1 MRAVSFCV
9 HFHRFGKN
17 QAGEL
22 ANTSAA
28 FDHAKK
34 VRRALAFAAETG
46 TGDVQVLSANFLFLH
61 AAAVIHDDDWGIG
74 EDGGQSDVNLRG
86 FGVPGVVDQLQMR
99 TFAGSVAFS
108 EDSSEAGINA
118 EGGRLRHSA
127 KVYHR
132 LSDASS
138 RPSEFRGRSF
148 PTQFGGV
155 VLVKNYQE
163 IGLERQ
169 RVMDIQERLLQ
180 HVWHER
186 KSHRRDEIDLLAEP

>member
-1 MRAVSFCV
+1 MLLEDV
-9 HFHRFGKN
+9 
-17 QAGEL
+17 AGEEQ
-22 ANTSAA
+22 A
-28 FDHAKK
+28 
-34 VRRALAFAAETG
+34 
-46 TGDVQVLSANFLFLH
+46 
-61 AAAVIHDDDWGIG
+61 IG
-74 EDGGQSDVNLRG
+74 NDECRMSNDGYDEFTQGA
-86 FGVPGVVDQLQMR
+86 
-99 TFAGSVAFS
+99 FAGSVAFP

-118 EGGRLRHSA
+118 KGGRLRHSA

-138 RPSEFRGRSF
+138 RPSEFPGRSF

-169 RVMDIQERLLQ
+169 LVMDIQERLLQ

-186 KSHRRDEIDLLAEP
+186 KPHSRDEIDLLAEP

>member
-1 MRAVSFCV
+1 MTMIGASERM
-9 HFHRFGKN
+9 
-17 QAGEL
+17 AGE
-22 ANTSAA
+22 
-28 FDHAKK
+28 
-34 VRRALAFAAETG
+34 
-46 TGDVQVLSANFLFLH
+46 
-61 AAAVIHDDDWGIG
+61 
-74 EDGGQSDVNLRG
+74 SDVNLRG

-99 TFAGSVAFS
+99 AFAGSVVSPRIAVRRGS
-108 EDSSEAGINA
+108 TRK
-118 EGGRLRHSA
+118 GGRLRHSA